1 MSLLNKFK
9 FMSNNSPKLSE
20 TSSSSYYS
28 SDSEEELNQ
37 AAKAVENHLF
47 KTTNTKKR
55 KPSCS
60 PVQSIGLNKRDK
72 MITLDPILIIIKD
85 KAKIDRSDFIEFNK
99 SIMSITNAEIKFT
112 MMDKNQNLLI
122 YPKNEKDISIIMKC
136 DDLYPGCHK
145 INLNQKDNR
154 PKVVIVGLSHSLA
167 SKYFSKLKDHGII
180 DLIDLSKNH
189 TLNIVKVVC
198 NSSSSAEKLLESGE
212 IIIDGS
218 SFKVAKERSRIKI
231 SSNNSKNQANNS
243 NESNKQSNKD
253 NINDLINK
261 QSTNIDDKLT
271 GFLKKME
278 KNSIIQENR
287 ILEVIKVNN
296 TNLVGSI
303 VKNLNFY
310 ACAGKLNEAI
320 VVVNNDIVI

>member
-1 MSLLNKFK
+1 
-9 FMSNNSPKLSE
+9 MSNNSPKLSE

-60 PVQSIGLNKRDK
+60 PVLSIGLNKRDK

-154 PKVVIVGLSHSLA
+154 IK
-167 SKYFSKLKDHGII
+167 SK
-180 DLIDLSKNH
+180 
-189 TLNIVKVVC
+189 
-198 NSSSSAEKLLESGE
+198 
-212 IIIDGS
+212 
-218 SFKVAKERSRIKI
+218 
-231 SSNNSKNQANNS
+231 
-243 NESNKQSNKD
+243 
-253 NINDLINK
+253 
-261 QSTNIDDKLT
+261 
-271 GFLKKME
+271 
-278 KNSIIQENR
+278 SIR
-287 ILEVIKVNN
+287 
-296 TNLVGSI
+296 
-303 VKNLNFY
+303 
-310 ACAGKLNEAI
+310 
-320 VVVNNDIVI
+320 